1 MVGPSQ
7 PLDLP
12 LVSYSLLPSHLH
24 TPQTTDNPQF
34 IQFGYNPPHQQEHSQ
49 QAIQSTRYLRWVQ
62 PLEKEL
68 SKQVEYDMDQQD
80 KVWLDSFNTDRKKEA
95 IQPISYEV
103 FEVIM
108 DKIEKEWFDL
118 VKTLSLSLPLLNAT
132 HFNWSIENEWM
143 SRQRVYQR
151 NLMHYLQRMTSV
163 QFVTME
169 NVKIQTQSSFA
180 MDVI

>member
-1 MVGPSQ
+1 MFHLSHSFTHPHYSTTHLQPYFTRMVGPSQ

-132 HFNWSIENEWM
+132 HFN
-143 SRQRVYQR
+143 
-151 NLMHYLQRMTSV
+151 
-163 QFVTME
+163 
-169 NVKIQTQSSFA
+169 
-180 MDVI
+180 

>member
-1 MVGPSQ
+1 
-7 PLDLP
+7 
-12 LVSYSLLPSHLH
+12 
-24 TPQTTDNPQF
+24 
-34 IQFGYNPPHQQEHSQ
+34 
-49 QAIQSTRYLRWVQ
+49 
-62 PLEKEL
+62 LEKEL

-132 HFNWSIENEWM
+132 HFN
-143 SRQRVYQR
+143 
-151 NLMHYLQRMTSV
+151 
-163 QFVTME
+163 
-169 NVKIQTQSSFA
+169 
-180 MDVI
+180 